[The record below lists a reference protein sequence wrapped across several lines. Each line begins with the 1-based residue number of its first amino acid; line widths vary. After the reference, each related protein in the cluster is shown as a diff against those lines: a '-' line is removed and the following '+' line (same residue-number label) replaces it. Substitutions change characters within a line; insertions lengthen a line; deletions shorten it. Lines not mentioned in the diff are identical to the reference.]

1 MNVLKYEM
9 PPFLKSNENS
19 SNQSDFYIDLSTK
32 NEKSIEEEKSQVVS
46 SILISLSNSTDNDHI
61 SENSK
66 SKKVLDKI
74 IPLEAKKIFKI
85 IYSNDFTIFNYG
97 IYDNYSN
104 KMIYEALN
112 DTNNNCKKVKSRGS
126 KFFTLSP
133 KKPLKKKKYILQRKQ
148 NSDNIRKKI
157 KTRFLK
163 SLKKQINQKLKKAGS
178 KYIFANLQQSFICN
192 LSKEKN
198 KKVLDLTLEEIFSKN
213 FCEEKEIKVDKEKYE
228 HNLKV
233 LKYLEDNKEISEKS
247 NFNNIKN
254 MKFSQIFS
262 EYLESKEFG
271 KEISTLK
278 QEKENDK
285 YIKDYIIK
293 ARNFLYFFNH

>member
-19 SNQSDFYIDLSTK
+19 SNQIDFYIDLSTK

-66 SKKVLDKI
+66 STKEIDKI

-85 IYSNDFTIFNYG
+85 IYSNDFTIFNFG
-97 IYDNYSN
+97 IYDNFSN

-112 DTNNNCKKVKSRGS
+112 DTNKNCKKVKSRGS
-126 KFFTLSP
+126 KFFTLPP

-192 LSKEKN
+192 LSKRKT
-198 KKVLDLTLEEIFSKN
+198 KKF
-213 FCEEKEIKVDKEKYE
+213 
-228 HNLKV
+228 
-233 LKYLEDNKEISEKS
+233 
-247 NFNNIKN
+247 
-254 MKFSQIFS
+254 
-262 EYLESKEFG
+262 
-271 KEISTLK
+271 
-278 QEKENDK
+278 
-285 YIKDYIIK
+285 
-293 ARNFLYFFNH
+293 

>member
-1 MNVLKYEM
+1 
-9 PPFLKSNENS
+9 
-19 SNQSDFYIDLSTK
+19 
-32 NEKSIEEEKSQVVS
+32 
-46 SILISLSNSTDNDHI
+46 
-61 SENSK
+61 
-66 SKKVLDKI
+66 
-74 IPLEAKKIFKI
+74 
-85 IYSNDFTIFNYG
+85 
-97 IYDNYSN
+97 
-104 KMIYEALN
+104 MIYEALN